1 METTAPEINTMII
14 NSLVIDKKMLLY
26 RDSHTLEHFWDM
38 FSEFVSEERIKKELD
53 ANTGKYYGN
62 AVQARNT
69 LIRHD
74 LDEAKLYATARDSY
88 AKITCEKILE
98 YFRMGVFSWSTG
110 GKNYAQGGTI
120 DDFKKMPLSHLNEL
134 YDHENIAEVEALSEL
149 VDETANKMIEEFKSL
164 EAVRSCAIFYSQRP
178 AFGKHSP
185 IFRDCLNYIVDI
197 ARHARDAG
205 TNEGYFQSAGAQV
218 RQYRDMLDPEKSTPE
233 DYRLFLAASDKSTS
247 QIRRDIEETL
257 RQHLQTLVAFEQI
270 QKKSNKN
277 EVKQDLEWFLSNTL
291 YTLES
296 LRLSIAPVYRGIID
310 KIILRRSGWELR
322 EIPVKK

>member
-1 METTAPEINTMII
+1 METTTTTTPMMI

-74 LDEAKLYATARDSY
+74 LDEAKLYITARDTY

-98 YFRMGVFSWSTG
+98 HFRMGVFSWSTG
-110 GKNYAQGGTI
+110 GKNYALEGTI
-120 DDFKKMPLSHLNEL
+120 DAFKKMPLNHLNEL
-134 YDHENIAEVEALSEL
+134 YDHENIAEVETLSEL
-149 VDETANKMIEEFKSL
+149 IDETLNKMIEEFKSL
-164 EAVRSCAIFYSQRP
+164 EAVRACAIFYHERP
-178 AFGKHSP
+178 VFGKNSP
-185 IFRDCLNYIVDI
+185 IFRDCLNYIADVS
-197 ARHARDAG
+197 RHVRDAG

-218 RQYRDMLDPEKSTPE
+218 RQYREMLDPEKTTPE

-257 RQHLQTLVAFEQI
+257 RQHLNTLVAFEQI

-277 EVKQDLEWFLSNTL
+277 EVRQDLEWFLSNTL

-310 KIILRRSGWELR
+310 KIILRRSAWELR